1 MVFEK
6 ERKDK
11 GTKVVVQEAALETH
25 AANDPEVLE
34 QHFALEHEVEAL
46 RRQIHA
52 LTEQVR
58 RDEIQQP
65 NNHNYHGSEASN
77 EESYED
83 PFAYNP
89 RIRHK
94 RQIPVLQPR
103 DHEQKWESNFKIELS
118 EFYGSFNHE
127 EFMDWLNQVERI
139 FDFHEVPDYKK
150 VKTW

>member
-11 GTKVVVQEAALETH
+11 GMKVVVQEAALETH
-25 AANDPEVLE
+25 AANNPEVLE
-34 QHFALEHEVEAL
+34 LHFALEHEVEAL

-52 LTEQVR
+52 LTEQIR
-58 RDEIQQP
+58 RDEVQQP
-65 NNHNYHGSEASN
+65 NNHDYHGSEASN

-118 EFYGSFNHE
+118 EFYGSFNLKNSWTGSTKWKE
-127 EFMDWLNQVERI
+127 SLISMRYQTTRR
-139 FDFHEVPDYKK
+139 
-150 VKTW
+150 

>member
-77 EESYED
+77 EESYEY
-83 PFAYNP
+83 PFTYNP
-89 RIRHK
+89 MIRHK

-103 DHEQKWESNFKIELS
+103 DYEKKWESNFKIELS
-118 EFYGSFNHE
+118 KFYGSFNHE
-127 EFMDWLNQVERI
+127 KFVD
-139 FDFHEVPDYKK
+139 
-150 VKTW
+150 